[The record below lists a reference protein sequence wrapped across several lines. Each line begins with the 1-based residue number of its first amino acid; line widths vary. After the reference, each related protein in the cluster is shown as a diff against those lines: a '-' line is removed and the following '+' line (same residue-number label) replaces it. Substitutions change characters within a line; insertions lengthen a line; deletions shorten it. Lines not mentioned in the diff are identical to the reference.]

1 MLKSRYYG
9 VTVTWSQA
17 RSDPPELIMCSRLF
31 FIPVL
36 KVDRVQIMGPRVNT
50 LKTTHVNEES
60 CPLVAETPG
69 ASLASQRLQS
79 AEALIREQQSMIGLL
94 K

>member
-1 MLKSRYYG
+1 
-9 VTVTWSQA
+9 
-17 RSDPPELIMCSRLF
+17 
-31 FIPVL
+31 
-36 KVDRVQIMGPRVNT
+36 MGPRVNT